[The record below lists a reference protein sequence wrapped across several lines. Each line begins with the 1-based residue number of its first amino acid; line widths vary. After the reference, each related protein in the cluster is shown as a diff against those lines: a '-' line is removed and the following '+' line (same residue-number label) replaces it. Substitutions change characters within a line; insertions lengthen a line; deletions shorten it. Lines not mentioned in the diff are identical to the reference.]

1 MLRVR
6 RVRTGTRFSRWAPLL
21 SAALFAMSPPP
32 ATAQTAD
39 GKRALGKLEQQTV
52 DETLAGLGARIDPA
66 PEGKTVGRIYVINQN
81 VFSKHDW
88 YFQLLN
94 IFHWTTR
101 GYILER
107 EVLLRPGQRYDQGL
121 VEETIRNIQNPPGIV
136 IGGKAYGSP
145 ELSSVV
151 VLVPIASSVPGQVD
165 LLLVTRDIWSLRFN
179 TNYEYQGNALTLFES
194 SLSENNLFGWRKY
207 LSFGFSFDQGKYY
220 YGPTYFDPNI
230 HGTRLTLYAAARF
243 YTSRE
248 TGNYEGNSQIVSLR
262 YPLYSLAS
270 RWGAAVD
277 VVHQNA
283 VARSFRGNDIR
294 LVDLSATPDVE
305 MLPYE
310 YRRRIVSVDGSAVRS
325 FGTAVIQRVSA
336 GYLVDRRSSEVLPD
350 FPGDAATAQLFLR
363 QWAPLNEQRSEPY
376 LRYEMFTPRYIVLRD
391 LNTFDLR
398 ENKQLGPF
406 FRLRVSEGMPE
417 LGADFRALG
426 LDATGGY
433 AVGPAG
439 SYLSLSAIAGARYR
453 HDVGRW
459 IDQEAGGTF
468 YGATP
473 LVDRLFRIVAGVTV
487 ESKRADTTN
496 TQFAIGG
503 STGLRGYAIGEFLG
517 TSALIGHIEIR
528 TASVST
534 IFAQRFGGLVFYDVG
549 HAAPSLADLD
559 LRNDV
564 GLGLRWLAPQF
575 NSTVLRFDWAVPL
588 QDGVITRAGM
598 PGRFSAGML
607 QVF

>member
-6 RVRTGTRFSRWAPLL
+6 RVRTGTRFSRWTPLL
-21 SAALFAMSPPP
+21 SAALFAMSPP
-32 ATAQTAD
+32 AGAQTAD

-243 YTSRE
+243 NSHVFLSTSNNIATDRDSFL
-248 TGNYEGNSQIVSLR
+248 NYMTD
-262 YPLYSLAS
+262 LYRRMLNEHLDGLGHERGINVGKSELEEVY
-270 RWGAAVD
+270 AAVRAE
-277 VVHQNA
+277 QEA
-283 VARSFRGNDIR
+283 A
-294 LVDLSATPDVE
+294 
-305 MLPYE
+305 
-310 YRRRIVSVDGSAVRS
+310 
-325 FGTAVIQRVSA
+325 
-336 GYLVDRRSSEVLPD
+336 
-350 FPGDAATAQLFLR
+350 DAAKNA
-363 QWAPLNEQRSEPY
+363 
-376 LRYEMFTPRYIVLRD
+376 
-391 LNTFDLR
+391 
-398 ENKQLGPF
+398 
-406 FRLRVSEGMPE
+406 
-417 LGADFRALG
+417 
-426 LDATGGY
+426 
-433 AVGPAG
+433 
-439 SYLSLSAIAGARYR
+439 
-453 HDVGRW
+453 
-459 IDQEAGGTF
+459 
-468 YGATP
+468 
-473 LVDRLFRIVAGVTV
+473 
-487 ESKRADTTN
+487 
-496 TQFAIGG
+496 
-503 STGLRGYAIGEFLG
+503 
-517 TSALIGHIEIR
+517 
-528 TASVST
+528 
-534 IFAQRFGGLVFYDVG
+534 
-549 HAAPSLADLD
+549 
-559 LRNDV
+559 
-564 GLGLRWLAPQF
+564 
-575 NSTVLRFDWAVPL
+575 
-588 QDGVITRAGM
+588 
-598 PGRFSAGML
+598 
-607 QVF
+607 